1 MPALKNPSCFEPHR
15 DCANQYSQNSS
26 GYLTLKDKI
35 QEESVFPSLDALSD
49 SDLIYSQQAANYLRL
64 GRKTLDIWRCTGRY
78 NLPYVKVGRRVCYRA
93 GDLKAF
99 IASRMRIHTG
109 DGGAA

>member
-1 MPALKNPSCFEPHR
+1 MYTLTTPSCLTNKHLSE
-15 DCANQYSQNSS
+15 
-26 GYLTLKDKI
+26 YLTLRDKI
-35 QEESVFPSLDALSD
+35 QAAPVLPSLEALAD
-49 SDLIYSQQAANYLRL
+49 SDLIYNQQAAGYLKL
-64 GRKTLDIWRCTGRY
+64 EPKTLDIWRCTGRY
-78 NLPYVKVGRRVCYRA
+78 NLPYVKIGRRVCYRA